1 MHRNLENKVGN
12 FLGQL
17 ESTEP
22 GDVECNA
29 EILAEIIKSFA
40 VTFSVDIDDIVG
52 IIQKTEGPLNMEAIR
67 TQLLQKSTAKN

>member
-1 MHRNLENKVGN
+1 MD
-12 FLGQL
+12 QL

-40 VTFSVDIDDIVG
+40 VTFSVDIDDIVN